1 MSDAEPYKFQMER
14 LGMPI
19 IETQER
25 FDETVAVLQ
34 DLLTREE
41 VSWDGQYDR
50 FELLTQHP

>member
-1 MSDAEPYKFQMER
+1 MSDAEPYKFEMER
-14 LGMPI
+14 LGVPI

-41 VSWDGQYDR
+41 VSWDGRYYL
-50 FELLTQHP
+50 FELLAQHP